1 MGFTNDQTNTQNFNY
16 DNITPNLTGTFTED
30 VSNNFVVTGAAGVI
44 NDGNSLYFGDAL
56 DYGISNNQIQNTLD
70 FTFNE
75 NNLLSFDSMGA
86 VTFTSLDVTDSSV
99 FTVKDINGQ
108 DYFTVYSNGAI
119 GMNEATELPT
129 MSANGLIFYN
139 DDLYAS
145 V

>member
-1 MGFTNDQTNTQNFNY
+1 MGFINDQTSTQNFY
-16 DNITPNLTGTFTED
+16 HDNITPNLTGTFTED

-56 DYGISNNQIQNTLD
+56 AYGISNNQIQNTLD

-75 NNLLSFDSMGA
+75 NNLLSFDTTGA
-86 VTFTSLDVTDSSV
+86 VTFTSLNVTDSSV
-99 FTVKDINGQ
+99 FTVVDIDGQ

-119 GMNEATELPT
+119 RMNEATGLPT
-129 MSANGLIFYN
+129 MNANGLVFYN